1 MGGKNQPSPSSKPTW
16 QEGAG
21 SLLLLAA
28 AHETG
33 LILGLSQALP
43 PDDHTPRR
51 LAHARLTTRQQSL
64 LTLLFLPAVGLRRTC
79 DLSRYTGD
87 ALGLLTGRWRAYGFW
102 QVERFLSQLARCGGD
117 QRLTDALAVWTSKL
131 WSPQRSEADC
141 QPPVFYVDG
150 HRKPVYSDHLI
161 PRGLIGRTGKVLG
174 GRTLLLLHDAQGHPH
189 LATTHRGDFH
199 LTKGVLQ
206 FLARYDQATGGHPVT
221 RLIIDREG
229 MAAEFLHQLAKEGRT
244 VVTIL
249 KSNQYAGLASFTDV
263 GAFVPLCQGRDG
275 AVTREVASAR
285 FALSLPDHPGQR
297 LSLSVALIRD
307 LRSRVQ
313 VSDDPAENQEAWR
326 WDADLEGVS
335 RHWWKS
341 DWVATPAPAPP
352 TEPKLI
358 PIVTTASEISA
369 VEVAQVYT
377 HRWPAQENSI
387 RDFLVSLG
395 LDTNHGFAK
404 VQVENSEGAKIRGAL
419 ERKLAKT
426 KRLADGARER
436 MVKAQERSRK
446 AGQQT
451 KIQQDRLARLSTARR
466 QLAEQQERPDL
477 DQLDRIVTGQERA
490 QTALA
495 NCQQN
500 KQRAEQTY
508 LTAWDACEHACCQQ
522 RFLLRELEDLEEKE
536 RVMYELEHA
545 KDQLMTVL
553 KLALANVV
561 MWTRDTYF
569 PAAYAQATWHRLAP
583 FFRLPGWVIWGTET
597 VEVELRPFNDRQL
610 NRDLEAV
617 CEKVNAQEPHLPDG
631 RRLRFKMR
639 AQGTRGEGVAVLM
652 RTPP

>member
-1 MGGKNQPSPSSKPTW
+1 MPV
-16 QEGAG
+16 
-21 SLLLLAA
+21 
-28 AHETG
+28 
-33 LILGLSQALP
+33 
-43 PDDHTPRR
+43 R
-51 LAHARLTTRQQSL
+51 LAHARPATRRCCI
-64 LTLLFLPAVGLRRTC
+64 LTLLFLGAVGLRRTC
-79 DLSRYTGD
+79 ELKRYSGD
-87 ALGLLTGRWRAYGFW
+87 ALGLLTGRVRAYGFW
-102 QVERFLSQLARCGGD
+102 QVERFLSQVARAGGEETF
-117 QRLTDALAVWTSKL
+117 TDALAAWTCQL
-131 WSPQRSEADC
+131 WSVQRSEPDY
-141 QPPVFYVDG
+141 PPPAFYVDG
-150 HRKPVYSDHLI
+150 HRKPVYSDHLL

-189 LATTHRGDFH
+189 LATTHRGDLH

-206 FLARYDQATGGHPVT
+206 FLARYDQATGGHPVA

-229 MAAEFLHQLAKEGRT
+229 MAAEFLHQLVKAGRT

-263 GAFVPLCQGRDG
+263 GAFVPLCRDRNG
-275 AVTREVASAR
+275 AVTREVACAR
-285 FALSLPDHPGQR
+285 FALCLPEHLGQR

-313 VSDDPAENQEAWR
+313 GGDPAEKQETWR

-341 DWVATPAPAPP
+341 DWVATPAPAIP
-352 TEPKLI
+352 TEPTLI

-369 VEVAQVYT
+369 VEMAQVYT

-387 RDFLVSLG
+387 RDWLLSLG

-404 VQVENSEGAKIRGAL
+404 VPVENSEGAKIRGAL
-419 ERKLAKT
+419 ERKLAKA
-426 KRLADGARER
+426 KRLAEGARER
-436 MVKAQERSRK
+436 MFKAQERSRK

-451 KIQQDRLARLSTARR
+451 KVQQARLARLSAARR
-466 QLAEQQERPDL
+466 QLAEQPERPDL
-477 DQLDRIVTGQERA
+477 DQLDRIVAEQERA

-495 NCQQN
+495 HCQQS

-508 LTAWDACEHACCQQ
+508 RTAWDACEHACCQQ

-536 RVMYELEHA
+536 RVMYELVHA
-545 KDQLMTVL
+545 KDQVMTVL

-583 FFRLPGWVIWGTET
+583 FFRLPGWVVWGTET
-597 VEVELRPFNDRQL
+597 VEVELRSFNDRQL
-610 NRDLEAV
+610 NCDLEAI
-617 CEKVNAQEPHLPDG
+617 CEKVNAQEPRLPDG
-631 RRLRFKMR
+631 RRLRFTMR
-639 AQGTRGEGVAVLM
+639 AQRTHGEGFAVLIRM
-652 RTPP
+652 PP